1 MPGEYYVR
9 ITVFKLPKSRAVR
22 LGAQAAVLTAL
33 VAGTAAYAANDTTV
47 QLTVDGK
54 KQDVRVFGRTVDDV
68 LRAAD
73 VDVNKRDV
81 VAPALGE
88 RISEG
93 SDVVVR
99 HARILTVTVDGKMQ
113 QHWTTALT
121 VDEALA
127 DLNLRAD
134 GARLSA
140 SRSTPLGRKGLNLE
154 VVTPKDVTIVAD
166 GKNRPVTST
175 APTVGALLEENG
187 LKKAS
192 ADRVSAPLTNPLT
205 DGLVVKLVRVAS
217 KQVTETEAIPFE
229 TKKVESGDLYKGVT
243 KVQEDGAPGVRTI
256 TYTVTLADGEEEKRV
271 KSGEQVTKQPVA
283 EVVAVGTKERPAP
296 KTASPSP
303 SSSTSAS
310 SSSAPAV
317 ASGSVWDRLAQC
329 EAGGNWYI
337 NTGNGYYGGLQF
349 SASSWRAVGGSGLPH
364 QNSREVQIQ
373 MGERLK
379 AQQGWGAWPACSAK
393 LGLR

>member
-1 MPGEYYVR
+1 MSVPGEYYVR
-9 ITVFKLPKSRAVR
+9 ITVLKLPKSRAVR

-54 KQDVRVFGRTVDDV
+54 EQDVRVFGRTVDDV
-68 LRAAD
+68 LKAAD

-99 HARILTVTVDGKMQ
+99 HARLLTVTVDGETQ

-121 VDEALA
+121 VDEALD
-127 DLNLRAD
+127 DLNVRAD

-187 LKKAS
+187 LKKAT
-192 ADRVSAPLTNPLT
+192 ADRVSAPLANPLT
-205 DGLVVKLVRVAS
+205 DGLVIKLVRVTS
-217 KQVTETEAIPFE
+217 KQVTETQAIPFE
-229 TKKVESGDLYKGVT
+229 TKKVESNDLFKGDT
-243 KVQEDGAPGVRTI
+243 KVQEDGVAGVRTI
-256 TYTVTLADGEEEKRV
+256 TYTVTLADGVEEKRV

-283 EVVAVGTKERPAP
+283 KVVEVGTKERPAP
-296 KTASPSP
+296 KTS
-303 SSSTSAS
+303 S
-310 SSSAPAV
+310 SSSAPRV
-317 ASGSVWDRLAQC
+317 ASGSDWDRLAQC
-329 EAGGNWYI
+329 ESGGNWQI
-337 NTGNGYYGGLQF
+337 NSGNGYYGGLQF

-364 QNSREVQIQ
+364 QHSREVQIQ

-379 AQQGWGAWPACSAK
+379 AEQGWGAWPACSAK

>member
-1 MPGEYYVR
+1 MSVPGENYVR
-9 ITVFKLPKSRAVR
+9 ITVLKLPKSRAVR

-54 KQDVRVFGRTVDDV
+54 EQDVRVFGRTVDDV
-68 LRAAD
+68 LKAAD
-73 VDVNKRDV
+73 VDVSKRDV

-99 HARILTVTVDGKMQ
+99 HARLLTLTVDGETQ

-121 VDEALA
+121 VDEALD
-127 DLNLRAD
+127 DLNVRAD

-166 GKNRPVTST
+166 GQNRAVTST

-187 LKKAS
+187 LKKAT
-192 ADRVSAPLTNPLT
+192 ADRVSAPLANPVT
-205 DGLVVKLVRVAS
+205 DGLVVKLVRVTS
-217 KQVTETEAIPFE
+217 KQVSETQPIPFE
-229 TKKVESGDLYKGVT
+229 TKKVESNDLYKGVT

-271 KSGEQVTKQPVA
+271 KSGEKVTKQPVTK
-283 EVVAVGTKERPAP
+283 VVAVGTKERPAP
-296 KTASPSP
+296 K
-303 SSSTSAS
+303 AS
-310 SSSAPAV
+310 SSGSAPAV
-317 ASGSVWDRLAQC
+317 SGDSVWDRLAQC

-337 NTGNGYYGGLQF
+337 NSGNGYYGGLQF
-349 SASSWRAVGGSGLPH
+349 SASSWRAVGGTGLPH

-379 AQQGWGAWPACSAK
+379 AKQGWGAWPACSAK

>member
-1 MPGEYYVR
+1 MSVPGEYYVR
-9 ITVFKLPKSRAVR
+9 ITVLKLPKSRAVR

-33 VAGTAAYAANDTTV
+33 VAGTAAYAAHDTTV

-54 KQDVRVFGRTVDDV
+54 EQDVRVFGRTVDDV
-68 LRAAD
+68 LKAAD

-99 HARILTVTVDGKMQ
+99 HARLLTVTVDGETQ

-121 VDEALA
+121 VDEALD
-127 DLNLRAD
+127 DLNVRAD

-187 LKKAS
+187 LKKAT
-192 ADRVSAPLTNPLT
+192 ADRVSAPLANPLT
-205 DGLVVKLVRVAS
+205 DGLVIKLVRVTS
-217 KQVTETEAIPFE
+217 KQVTETQAIPFE
-229 TKKVESGDLYKGVT
+229 TKKVESNDLFKGDT
-243 KVQEDGAPGVRTI
+243 KVQEDGVAGVRTI
-256 TYTVTLADGEEEKRV
+256 TYTVTLADGVEEKRV

-283 EVVAVGTKERPAP
+283 KVVEVGTKERPAP
-296 KTASPSP
+296 KTS
-303 SSSTSAS
+303 S
-310 SSSAPAV
+310 SSSAPRV
-317 ASGSVWDRLAQC
+317 ASGSDWDRLAQC
-329 EAGGNWYI
+329 ESGGNWQI
-337 NTGNGYYGGLQF
+337 NSGNGYYGGLQF

-364 QNSREVQIQ
+364 QHSREVQIQ

-379 AQQGWGAWPACSAK
+379 AEQGWGAWPACSAK